1 MISLFAS
8 RKISLV
14 GEIADLNFQIDAL
27 MQKKMNLTN
36 VGMIIADGQIA
47 PDEIQS
53 SNTYVQN
60 GLAGVINLGNALT
73 QQSSMMGQ
81 PMMMV
86 YRNQANPNLISIN
99 EYAKQQA
106 QAQLAAQEKALDLQQ
121 KRLET
126 MLSQKDKELTSVEEG
141 EKKAIERS
149 APKYA

>member
-1 MISLFAS
+1 MITLFAS

-27 MQKKMNLTN
+27 AQKKMNLAS

-53 SNTYVQN
+53 SNYYVQN
-60 GLAGVINLGNALT
+60 GLASVINLGNALT
-73 QQSSMMGQ
+73 QQSYQMGQ
-81 PMMMV
+81 PMQMV
-86 YRNQANPNLISIN
+86 YRNPMNPNLVSMHS
-99 EYAKQQA
+99 YAVEQA
-106 QAQLAAQEKALDLQQ
+106 KAQLAAQEKALEMQM

-126 MLSQKDKELTSVEEG
+126 MLSVKDKELTAVEEG
-141 EKKAIERS
+141 EKKAIDRS